1 MWSPPG
7 SGFEASNWSPAGRA
21 QAQWRAVRGW
31 NSMSP
36 YRRAAAV
43 RAFLK
48 LVLAGLGVVALVSIL
63 AAALSAVL

>member
-1 MWSPPG
+1 
-7 SGFEASNWSPAGRA
+7 
-21 QAQWRAVRGW
+21 
-31 NSMSP
+31 MSP